1 MVLVLNPVK
10 FTRTITFILEQGG
23 GRNFLIAEPSV
34 PTFLPILASFFPLS
48 TCEAHC
54 FRFSRAALGSG
65 AAKSV
70 GVKGPGS
77 LWDVVKEEEWE
88 SVA

>member
-1 MVLVLNPVK
+1 MVPVLNPVK
-10 FTRTITFILEQGG
+10 FTKTRTFILEQGG
-23 GRNFLIAEPSV
+23 GRNSLIAEPSV
-34 PTFLPILASFFPLS
+34 PTILPILASFFPSS

-65 AAKSV
+65 ATKSV
-70 GVKGPGS
+70 GVKGPGC
-77 LWDVVKEEEWE
+77 LRDVVKEEEWE